1 MPRVGHQQS
10 LQPLNL
16 LETHLLRARD
26 REMFINTPAKL
37 IGYREDGRMY
47 QPSGRPPGRPRV
59 PDEVKRRN
67 GNPGKRRLA
76 PRPTGEHPP
85 QSATDA
91 DAASKLHR
99 ECGEPPRPLGPH
111 GSDVWT
117 RVLAAAPWL
126 TSADVEM
133 LLMLCESADER
144 TMLRARTFRDGDRFD
159 RLAMRMLDRQVIAL
173 LSLLALSPPDRARL
187 GLADVDA
194 GGDELARL
202 RALRDRRPS

>member
-1 MPRVGHQQS
+1 
-10 LQPLNL
+10 
-16 LETHLLRARD
+16 
-26 REMFINTPAKL
+26 
-37 IGYREDGRMY
+37 
-47 QPSGRPPGRPRV
+47 
-59 PDEVKRRN
+59 
-67 GNPGKRRLA
+67 
-76 PRPTGEHPP
+76 
-85 QSATDA
+85 
-91 DAASKLHR
+91 
-99 ECGEPPRPLGPH
+99 
-111 GSDVWT
+111 
-117 RVLAAAPWL
+117 VLAAAPWL